1 MLALLVLAQLAG
13 CNNIPINKREGV
25 RQELIAQAENSL
37 GQFREEFPELEAD
50 LADAEG
56 YLIAWSDT
64 ASVVVAR
71 GVIGEALLVDLRKG
85 DRTFLNITKLSLGL
99 GIGASDLEQLVV
111 IHDRQFLE
119 ELKRGRWVPEAESW
133 SSAGENRAVAYFDG
147 KEVNRYT
154 ITKSGAALSAGAGL
168 VRVNVNTQLTDT
180 GLSEWSIPVNKTAP
194 AAEQADAPPR
204 VWRHRLPFLGQKVV
218 DMGIDLPRPYGV
230 GIAYANVSQ
239 DIVIE
244 ELLAGFNGGD
254 KERFEFVSFAESGT
268 DISSY
273 QLKVDAW
280 ILPFVNVFGLLGEAK
295 GDVAVD
301 VLLDGNL
308 ILDRLGS
315 NCDRLIPPLECFLF
329 RDREFT
335 LPVRTDITPRFGRLF
350 NIGKLGS
357 MAAFVGATYMD
368 SDVTVTGTFPVP
380 GVDLGIDYTV
390 NQTNADRWN
399 YVVGFNWNLSRRVA
413 WSLEYN
419 GFAGSREA
427 LVTTLT
433 FRL

>member
-1 MLALLVLAQLAG
+1 
-13 CNNIPINKREGV
+13 
-25 RQELIAQAENSL
+25 
-37 GQFREEFPELEAD
+37 
-50 LADAEG
+50 
-56 YLIAWSDT
+56 
-64 ASVVVAR
+64 
-71 GVIGEALLVDLRKG
+71 
-85 DRTFLNITKLSLGL
+85 
-99 GIGASDLEQLVV
+99 
-111 IHDRQFLE
+111 
-119 ELKRGRWVPEAESW
+119 
-133 SSAGENRAVAYFDG
+133 
-147 KEVNRYT
+147 
-154 ITKSGAALSAGAGL
+154 
-168 VRVNVNTQLTDT
+168 
-180 GLSEWSIPVNKTAP
+180 
-194 AAEQADAPPR
+194 
-204 VWRHRLPFLGQKVV
+204 
-218 DMGIDLPRPYGV
+218 
-230 GIAYANVSQ
+230 
-239 DIVIE
+239 
-244 ELLAGFNGGD
+244 
-254 KERFEFVSFAESGT
+254 
-268 DISSY
+268 
-273 QLKVDAW
+273 VDAW

-308 ILDRLGS
+308 MLDRLGS
-315 NCDRLIPPLECFLF
+315 NCDRLIPPLECILL

-335 LPVRTDITPRFGRLF
+335 LPVRTDVNVRTYGVGTVLAGGLGNWFGTVPMTVTWNSGDVEYDGRTINITPRFGRLF